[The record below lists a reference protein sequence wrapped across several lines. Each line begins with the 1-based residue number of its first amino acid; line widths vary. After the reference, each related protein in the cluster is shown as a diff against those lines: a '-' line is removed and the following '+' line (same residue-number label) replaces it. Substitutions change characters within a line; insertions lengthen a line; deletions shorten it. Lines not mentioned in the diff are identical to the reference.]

1 MRIFVTGGTGFIG
14 SHFLKLAIDQGY
26 EVVALRRP
34 GSTPRIQL
42 QKQPLWIDG
51 TLEDDLR
58 EGLCGCNTLVHL
70 ASHGVDLQ
78 ATWEDCFRWN
88 VIASLATWLSA
99 VEAGVRRLIIAGS
112 CFEYGQSAEN
122 YDFIP
127 SSAPLLPTASYHSS
141 KAAATMAAIGLAVDK
156 QVQVAVLRPFH
167 TYGEGEADHR
177 FWPALRNAALAG
189 ENFPMTSGTQLRDFT
204 HVSDVAAKFVEAVK
218 RTDLQPGKP
227 VIENLG
233 SGHPC
238 TLLNFAR
245 SEWERLGATGQLIPH
260 TIPMRKNEVMRYVP
274 EL

>member
-42 QKQPLWIDG
+42 QKEPIWIDG

-58 EGLCGCNTLVHL
+58 AGFSGCNTLVHL

-88 VIASLATWLSA
+88 VVASIVTWHAA

-127 SSAPLLPTASYHSS
+127 CSAPLLPTASYHSS
-141 KAAATMAAIGLAVDK
+141 KAAATMAAIGLAIDK

-167 TYGEGEADHR
+167 TYGEGEAAHR

-204 HVSDVAAKFVEAVK
+204 HVSDMAAKFVEAVK

-238 TLLNFAR
+238 TLYEFAR
-245 SEWERLGATGQLIPH
+245 SEWERLGATGQLIPNM
-260 TIPMRKNEVMRYVP
+260 IPMRKNEVMRYVP